1 MKTNTTTK
9 ATTIEANTV
18 NPFEELSATN
28 VAAAQQGRK
37 LAFTDVLNHAAME
50 RSAEAIMSASKNPE
64 LFPLANAMMD
74 SGDPADLLKLFEATG
89 VLEKVSGDAAALD
102 GCDEETLKR
111 MLESRRS
118 DRSKN
123 KKKGVRSSIAVCRA
137 YVASFYAELVV
148 REAMGKP
155 YTGAT
160 GKSAIVVDTA
170 DVDAVNRK
178 IKSLQSKKCRVS
190 KLAQAGDAAAQ
201 KELDEVVAEIERLQ
215 AFRPTVA
222 TKTVVKSI
230 KVDELRAALAKLDPN
245 DVPDEVRDLLTK
257 IG

>member
-1 MKTNTTTK
+1 MKNNTTTK
-9 ATTIEANTV
+9 NMTIEATA
-18 NPFEELSATN
+18 NPFESLSATST
-28 VAAAQQGRK
+28 VATSRK
-37 LAFTDVLNHAAME
+37 LAYTDVLNTTANQRA
-50 RSAEAIMSASKNPE
+50 AEAIMAASKDPE

-74 SGDPADLLKLFEATG
+74 SGDPADLLTLFE
-89 VLEKVSGDAAALD
+89 KVGAMEHVEQDAAALA

-137 YVASFYAELVV
+137 YVAAFYAELVV
-148 REAMGKP
+148 RQAMGRP
-155 YTGAT
+155 YTGAV
-160 GKSAIVVDTA
+160 GKASVMVDTD

-178 IKSLQSKKCRVS
+178 IKSLQSKKCRLS

-201 KELDEVVAEIERLQ
+201 KDLDEVVAEIDRLRGY
-215 AFRPTVA
+215 RPSVT
-222 TKTVVKSI
+222 TTTVVKSV
-230 KVDELRAALAKLDPN
+230 KVDELRAALAKLNPDE
-245 DVPDEVRDLLTK
+245 VPDEVKALLAK